1 MITSKDSA
9 VASKGKATEYYGL
22 STDTKP
28 TEVPNGSV
36 FLEMDTTNVFMY
48 DAANGEWLNLSGT
61 DSSSSEIESNDSE
74 ES

>member
-36 FLEMDTTNVFMY
+36 FLEMNTGKVFVY
-48 DAANGEWLNLSGT
+48 DAQNATW
-61 DSSSSEIESNDSE
+61 IEL
-74 ES
+74 